1 MPRSP
6 LSLSPSPSLSLPEGF
21 AQPRTVSAALPLS
34 GLTLLTVEDS
44 RFASEAMRLLAQ
56 RSGARLRRAET
67 MALARRHLALYRP
80 DVVIV
85 DLGLP
90 DGSGIDLIAEIAG
103 GRVAEGGGSLPGP
116 DNSGAVLL
124 ATSGNPDC
132 RAEALAAGAMDF
144 VPKPIETLAGFQAMI
159 LRHLVPAG
167 RRRPASG
174 DRVRP
179 DPQALRDDLAHAAD
193 LLDHALPDRRAY
205 VVAFVRGLARVSHD
219 PRLELAACEAEHSG
233 EGLAQLTRAIAERL
247 ADQPAPFGGAG

>member
-6 LSLSPSPSLSLPEGF
+6 LSATLPEGF
-21 AQPRTVSAALPLS
+21 DPPRTVSATLPLS

-90 DGSGIDLIAEIAG
+90 DGSGVDLIAEIAG
-103 GRVAEGGGSLPGP
+103 SPPEAQGAGFGG
-116 DNSGAVLL
+116 VLL
-124 ATSGNPDC
+124 ATSGDPANCDS
-132 RAEALAAGAMDF
+132 ALAAGAMDF
-144 VPKPIETLAGFQAMI
+144 IPKPIETLAGFQAMI
-159 LRHLVPAG
+159 LRHLPPAG
-167 RRRPASG
+167 QRPKASAE
-174 DRVRP
+174 RVRP

-193 LLDHALPDRRAY
+193 LLGRASPESRAY
-205 VVAFVRGLARVSHD
+205 VLAFLRGLARVSHD
-219 PRLELAACEAEHSG
+219 PELELAACEAEHPG
-233 EGLAQLTRAIAERL
+233 DGLRLLSRIIAARL
-247 ADQPAPFGGAG
+247 ADQPLPFAGGG

>member
-1 MPRSP
+1 MPRCP
-6 LSLSPSPSLSLPEGF
+6 LSSALPEGF
-21 AQPRTVSAALPLS
+21 DPPRSVSAALPLS

-90 DGSGIDLIAEIAG
+90 DGSGVDLIAEIAG
-103 GRVAEGGGSLPGP
+103 RHPQPEGGAGGF
-116 DNSGAVLL
+116 GGVLL
-124 ATSGNPDC
+124 ATSGDPDKC
-132 RAEALAAGAMDF
+132 EAALAAGAMDF

-159 LRHLVPAG
+159 LRHLHPSLQG
-167 RRRPASG
+167 SKASAES
-174 DRVRP
+174 VRP

-193 LLDHALPDRRAY
+193 LLVRAPPDRRAY
-205 VVAFVRGLARVSHD
+205 VLAFVRGLARVSHD
-219 PRLELAACEAEHSG
+219 PALEFAACEAEYPG
-233 EGLAQLTRAIAERL
+233 EGLVLLSRAIAERL
-247 ADQPAPFGGAG
+247 ADQPSPFAGE